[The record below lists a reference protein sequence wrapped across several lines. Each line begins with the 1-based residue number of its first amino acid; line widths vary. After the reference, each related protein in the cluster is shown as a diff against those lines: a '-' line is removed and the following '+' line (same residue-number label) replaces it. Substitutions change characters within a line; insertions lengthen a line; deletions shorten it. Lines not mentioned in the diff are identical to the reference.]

1 MQGDELDTFVR
12 DMLAEKNLPGLEDEA
27 VRDQLV
33 DDLKEELLDQVDR
46 AVALAI
52 PEDKIEGF
60 NALLENSETSDETLS
75 EYIANSGVDMQQV
88 AADTIVK
95 FRELY
100 LTPPEAREA

>member
-1 MQGDELDTFVR
+1 MQGDELDQFVR
-12 DMLAEKNLPGLEDEA
+12 DMLAEKNLPGLENEA

-33 DDLKEELLDQVDR
+33 EDLKEELLDQVDR

-52 PEDKIEGF
+52 PEDKIDGF
-60 NALLENSETSDETLS
+60 NALLENSETSDDTLR
-75 EYIANSGVDMQQV
+75 EYIENSGVDMQKV
-88 AADTIVK
+88 AGETLVR